1 MTHTDEQAAQ
11 MELVLMRLKGG
22 LADALRGINTQS
34 GRAGLEWARDE
45 LGYWVNRINKVLAEQ
60 EARDERTYHRARD

>member
-11 MELVLMRLKGG
+11 TELLLMRLKGG

-34 GRAGLEWARDE
+34 GSAGLEWARDE
-45 LGYWVNRINKVLAEQ
+45 LGYWLDRINDVLAEQ
-60 EARDERTYHRARD
+60 EAHDGQGSGAE